1 MMLGYSD
8 LTWDADIL
16 RKHGSKKTLATVVA
30 DETYP
35 TMWRVRMPDGRVSGI
50 LNKARAKDAAMGAAL
65 QALNAGTGPGGAARS
80 EFSPAPALSPIPIPK
95 IISAEEGLPA

>member
-16 RKHGSKKTLATVVA
+16 RKRGSKKTLATVVA
-30 DETYP
+30 DDIYP
-35 TMWRVRMPDGRVSGI
+35 TMWRVRLPDGRVSGI

-65 QALNAGTGPGGAARS
+65 QALNAGTGLGGATRS
-80 EFSPAPALSPIPIPK
+80 AFSPAPVHSPIPVPK
-95 IISAEEGLPA
+95 TLPARVGV